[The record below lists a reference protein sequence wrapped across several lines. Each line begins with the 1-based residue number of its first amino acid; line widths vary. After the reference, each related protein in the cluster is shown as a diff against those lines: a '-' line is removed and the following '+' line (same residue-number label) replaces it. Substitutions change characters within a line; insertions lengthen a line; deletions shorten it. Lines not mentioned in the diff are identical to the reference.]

1 MRERNPEKSKRDILM
16 AAEKLFAGKGIYGTR
31 MDEIAKEANINKR
44 MIYEYFGNKE
54 DLYKAV
60 LIEVYGRLE
69 TGEMGVLSD
78 KIDPKEAIGQL
89 IRLYFKF
96 LKENTTYVSLLQ
108 WENLNEGRYVKEAD
122 FTGIKDPTLVLL
134 RKIINE
140 GKEEGVFKESVDTEQ
155 VIVSLLTFIFSYF
168 SNRFTLGKLLGRTLD
183 DEESIEKRTE
193 HVIEMFLSYLVK

>member
-1 MRERNPEKSKRDILM
+1 MRERNPEKSKRDILT

-44 MIYEYFGNKE
+44 MLYEYFGNKE

-69 TGEMGVLSD
+69 IGEMGVLSD
-78 KIDPKEAIGQL
+78 KIGAQEAIGQL
-89 IRLYFKF
+89 IQLYFKF
-96 LKENTTYVSLLQ
+96 LKENTTYVNLLQ

>member
-1 MRERNPEKSKRDILM
+1 MRERNPEKSKRDILT

-44 MIYEYFGNKE
+44 MLYEYFGNKE

-69 TGEMGVLSD
+69 IGEMGVLSD
-78 KIDPKEAIGQL
+78 KIGPKEAIGQL

-108 WENLNEGRYVKEAD
+108 WENLNEGRYVKEED

-140 GKEEGVFKESVDTEQ
+140 GKAEGVFKESVDTEQ

>member
-1 MRERNPEKSKRDILM
+1 MRERNPEKSKRDILT

-44 MIYEYFGNKE
+44 MLYEYFGNKE

-69 TGEMGVLSD
+69 IGEMGVLSD
-78 KIDPKEAIGQL
+78 KIGAQEAIGQL

-108 WENLNEGRYVKEAD
+108 WENLNEGRYVKEED

-140 GKEEGVFKESVDTEQ
+140 GKAEGVFKESVDTEQ